1 VLLQTTGADQKGL
14 WARLSTFYATDQNG
28 SFFFPEIG
36 DEVVIGFID
45 SDPRHPVILG
55 AVYSDARNAAI
66 TPPDDSNYIKQL
78 TTKSNL
84 KISFDDQNKILEIS
98 TPAGNSITLTEK
110 DESIVI
116 VDQNQN
122 SIKMSQDGIEITSC
136 KDITFSAPG
145 NIKMNAD
152 QAIDIEATGDL
163 TCGGMDIS
171 LSAQAEL
178 TAQGQASAELSSTGQ
193 TAVQGAIVM
202 IN

>member
-1 VLLQTTGADQKGL
+1 MLF
-14 WARLSTFYATDQNG
+14 RSNG

-55 AVYSDARNAAI
+55 SVYSDARNAAI
-66 TPPDDSNYIKQL
+66 TPPDDNNYIKQL

-84 KISFDDQNKILEIS
+84 KISFDDQNKIIEIS
-98 TPAGNSITLTEK
+98 TPAGNSIKLTEQ
-110 DESIVI
+110 DESIII

-122 SIKMSQDGIEITSC
+122 TIKMSSDGIEITSC

-145 NIKMNAD
+145 NIKMSAD
-152 QAIDIEATGDL
+152 QAIDIDATSDL
-163 TCGGMDIS
+163 TCNGLDIS

-193 TAVQGAIVM
+193 TAVKGAIVM